1 MKRPNGLLKNKKEQ
15 TVLELLISYLC
26 VRTTPQYMTEVVELL
41 KGFYRLGVKSFE
53 TDIIYL
59 LKDAENTDSNEILAR
74 LQRILIHKSSEV
86 LMAQGISIDCGEIAT
101 IRHILEG
108 LEAIQT
114 YEDEDVVCMI
124 CESGLDDVETLCEL
138 LALVTPCPATL
149 LHEHIVFVDPRVI
162 STLHESAETAS
173 HLVTAVASSKNEAV
187 VNRVRQ
193 WISAFPDSLVETLLM
208 KNVPVGMS
216 VESYTNIVRQN
227 IVSDLDVVFGDDP
240 ETIAMN
246 SISLVLYSNTP
257 DLKVK
262 QSVQA
267 LLDEYYSDINTIQ
280 KADIA
285 VEKCFK
291 KAGLEFPLGV

>member
-1 MKRPNGLLKNKKEQ
+1 M
-15 TVLELLISYLC
+15 LELLVSYLYTH
-26 VRTTPQYMTEVVELL
+26 TTPQYMTEVVELL
-41 KGFYRLGVKSFE
+41 KSFYRLGVKSFE

-86 LMAQGISIDCGEIAT
+86 LMAQGISADCGEIAT
-101 IRHILEG
+101 IRQILDG

-138 LALVTPCPATL
+138 LALVIPYTATR

-162 STLHESAETAS
+162 STLHANAETAS
-173 HLVTAVASSKNEAV
+173 HLVAAVAKNKNETV

-193 WISAFPDSLVETLLM
+193 WISVFPDSLVESLLV
-208 KNVPVGMS
+208 KNVPVGMPI
-216 VESYTNIVRQN
+216 ESYTNIVRQN
-227 IVSDLDVVFGDDP
+227 IVSDIDEVFGDDP
-240 ETIAMN
+240 ETIAKN

-257 DLKVK
+257 DIKVK

-267 LLDEYYSDINTIQ
+267 LLDEYYSDIDTIQ
-280 KADIA
+280 KADLA